1 MMYEKSKS
9 KDIIHDDAQLS
20 KIVGETLSKM
30 ASIVGATLGPGGR
43 TVLIEREGMAPLATK
58 DGVTVAKSLGLDK
71 AEYNV
76 VVEAAKEICLN
87 TAKSAGDGTTTA
99 IVLADAITK
108 YGHEFVKGNKKY
120 NPQRII
126 NELDSLYEDVIVPY
140 IKAQAKDVASEAK
153 LIDVAT
159 ISANG
164 DKRIA
169 KVVVDAVMAAGDDG
183 TVLIEEAQ
191 GDEMRVETIQG
202 YIVTTGLKE
211 LGQLGPMFMNDKG
224 NQQSKMDNG
233 YVFLF
238 DGSINDAKVLGYLQE
253 ALQTDEFG
261 NENYDGSPIIVIAHE
276 FSDTA
281 MDILAKNSKKGIT
294 FCPVKTPRSGL
305 PNSKT
310 IFLEDIAAYTNGTVY
325 DISTIDQIEK
335 EGLGRFTSAKSNLYE
350 TFINSDIDSDRISD
364 RVAELKAIE
373 AACFSDMDRM
383 HVKANIAKLTGGI
396 ATIHVGGV
404 SDLIVRER
412 KGRVEDAVEAV
423 RSAIAEGIIPGGCKV
438 QIELSKLISK
448 HKNKKESWIIM
459 EKALLVPFALLLSNC
474 GENFDEIYPQ
484 MDGKKIFDAN
494 MHEWVD
500 PYKRGIIEPA
510 KVARVAIGNAL
521 SVASLLFNIGGIVC
535 TPSNSELEA
544 QLAMSKQ
551 AFNDMMSAGGI
562 GQ

>member
-1 MMYEKSKS
+1 MSLYEKSKS
-9 KDIIHDDAQLS
+9 KDIIHDDEQLS

-30 ASIVGATLGPGGR
+30 AAIVGSTMGPGGR

-71 AEYNV
+71 AEYNI

-87 TAKSAGDGTTTA
+87 TAKDAGDGTTTA

-108 YGHEFVKGNKKY
+108 HGHEFVKGNKKY

-126 NELDSLYEDVIVPY
+126 NELEDCYDEVIVPY
-140 IKAQAKDVASEAK
+140 IRKQAKDASTEAK

-169 KVVVDAVMAAGDDG
+169 KAVVEAVMAAGDDG

-191 GDEMRVETIQG
+191 GDEMRVETISG
-202 YIVTTGLKE
+202 YIITAGLKE
-211 LGQLGPMFMNDKG
+211 LGQLGPMFMNDKA
-224 NQQSKMDNG
+224 NQQSKMENG
-233 YVFLF
+233 HVFLY
-238 DGSINDAKVLGYLQE
+238 DGSINDAKVLGYLE
-253 ALQTDEFG
+253 SALQEDEFG
-261 NENYDGSPIIVIAHE
+261 NQSYDGSPVIIIAHE

-281 MDILAKNSKKGIT
+281 MDILAKNTKKGIT

-305 PNSKT
+305 PNSRT
-310 IFLEDIAAYTNGTVY
+310 IFLEDIAAYTNGTIF

-335 EGLGRFTSAKSNLYE
+335 EKLGKFTTAKSNLYE
-350 TFINSDIDSDRISD
+350 TFIDADIDSERIND

-373 AACFSDMDRM
+373 NACFSDMDKM
-383 HVKANIAKLTGGI
+383 HVKANIAKLTCGI

-423 RSAIAEGIIPGGCKV
+423 RSAIAEGIISGGCKI
-438 QIELSKLISK
+438 QLELSSLIAN
-448 HKNKKESWIIM
+448 HKNKKDSWVIM
-459 EKALLVPFALLLSNC
+459 EKALLVPFKLLLSNC
-474 GENFDEIYPQ
+474 GESFDEIYPQ
-484 MDGKKIFDAN
+484 MVGKKIFDAN
-494 MHEWVD
+494 MHEFVD
-500 PYKRGIIEPA
+500 PFKAGIIEPA

-521 SVASLLFNIGGIVC
+521 SVASLLFNVGGIVC
-535 TPSNSELEA
+535 VPRDSQLEN

-551 AFNDMMSAGGI
+551 AFNDMMASGA
-562 GQ
+562 Q

>member
-1 MMYEKSKS
+1 MSLYEKSKS
-9 KDIIHDDAQLS
+9 KDIIHDDEQLS

-30 ASIVGATLGPGGR
+30 AAIVGSTMGPGGR
-43 TVLIEREGMAPLATK
+43 AVLIEREGMAPLATK

-71 AEYNV
+71 AEHNIV
-76 VVEAAKEICLN
+76 IEAAKEICLN
-87 TAKSAGDGTTTA
+87 TAKDAGDGTTTA

-108 YGHEFVKGNKKY
+108 HGHEFVKGNKKY

-126 NELDSLYEDVIVPY
+126 NELEDCYEEVIVPY
-140 IKAQAKDVASEAK
+140 IKKQAKDASTEAK
-153 LIDVAT
+153 LINVAT

-169 KVVVDAVMAAGDDG
+169 QAVVAAVMAAGDDG

-191 GDEMRVETIQG
+191 GDEMRVETISG
-202 YIVTTGLKE
+202 YIITSGLKE
-211 LGQLGPMFMNDKG
+211 LGQLGPMFMNDKA
-224 NQQSKMDNG
+224 NQQSKMENG
-233 YVFLF
+233 HVFLY
-238 DGSINDAKVLGYLQE
+238 DGSINDAKVLGYLE
-253 ALQTDEFG
+253 SALQEDEFG
-261 NENYDGSPIIVIAHE
+261 NQSYDGSPVIIIAHE

-281 MDILAKNSKKGIT
+281 MDILAKNTKKGIT

-305 PNSKT
+305 PNSRT
-310 IFLEDIAAYTNGTVY
+310 IFLEDIAAYTNGTIF

-335 EGLGRFTSAKSNLYE
+335 EKLGSFKAAKSNLYE
-350 TFINSDIDSDRISD
+350 TFIDSDIDSERIND

-373 AACFSDMDRM
+373 NACFSDMDKM
-383 HVKANIAKLTGGI
+383 HVKANIAKLTCGI

-423 RSAIAEGIIPGGCKV
+423 RSAIAEGIISGGCKI
-438 QIELSKLISK
+438 QLELSKLIST
-448 HKNKKESWIIM
+448 HKNKKDSWIIL
-459 EKALLVPFALLLSNC
+459 EQALLVPFKLLLSNC

-484 MDGKKIFDAN
+484 MTSNKIFDAN
-494 MHEWVD
+494 MHEFVD
-500 PYKRGIIEPA
+500 PFKAGIIEPA
-510 KVARVAIGNAL
+510 KVARVSIGNAL
-521 SVASLLFNIGGIVC
+521 SVASLLFNVGGIVC
-535 TPSNSELEA
+535 VPRDSQLEN

-551 AFNDMMSAGGI
+551 AFNDMMAGA

>member
-1 MMYEKSKS
+1 MSLYEKSKS
-9 KDIIHDDAQLS
+9 KDIIHNDEQLA

-30 ASIVGATLGPGGR
+30 ASIVGSTMGPGGR

-71 AEYNV
+71 AEYNI

-87 TAKSAGDGTTTA
+87 TAKDAGDGTTTA

-126 NELDSLYEDVIVPY
+126 NELEDCYEDVIIPY
-140 IKAQAKDVASEAK
+140 IKSQAKTDLTEAK

-169 KVVVDAVMAAGDDG
+169 KAVVEAVMAAGDDG

-191 GDEMRVETIQG
+191 GDEMRVETISG
-202 YIVTTGLKE
+202 YIITSGLRE
-211 LGQLGPMFMNDKG
+211 IGQLGPMFMNDKG
-224 NQQSKMDNG
+224 GQQSKMENG
-233 YVFLF
+233 HVFLY
-238 DGSINDAKVLGYLQE
+238 DGSINDAKVLGYLE
-253 ALQTDEFG
+253 TALQE
-261 NENYDGSPIIVIAHE
+261 NEYGGVSYDGSPVMIIAHD

-281 MDILAKNSKKGIT
+281 MDILAKNTKKGIT

-305 PNSKT
+305 PNSRSV
-310 IFLEDIAAYTNGTVY
+310 FLQDIAAYTNGTIY
-325 DISTIDQIEK
+325 DISTIDTIEL
-335 EGLGRFTSAKSNLYE
+335 EHLGSFKNAKSNLYE
-350 TFINSDIDSDRISD
+350 TFIDCEIDSDLINE
-364 RVAELKAIE
+364 RVLELKAIE
-373 AACFSDMDRM
+373 ASCFSDMDKM
-383 HVKANIAKLTGGI
+383 HVKANIAKLTCGI

-423 RSAIAEGIIPGGCKV
+423 RSAIAEGIIAGGCKI
-438 QIELSKLISK
+438 QLELSKLIANHK
-448 HKNKKESWIIM
+448 HKKDSWVIM

-484 MDGKKIFDAN
+484 MKDKKIFDAN
-494 MHEWVD
+494 MHEFVD
-500 PYKRGIIEPA
+500 PFKAGIIEPA

-535 TPSNSELEA
+535 QPRNSELESS
-544 QLAMSKQ
+544 LAMSKQ
-551 AFNDMMSAGGI
+551 AFQEMMAAGNN
-562 GQ
+562 